1 MDTKSFEYLADIP
14 TLKKQLEAL
23 DNKLNS
29 NIEKRWLNTH
39 EVANYTGYK
48 LETIKSKVKNSDFIR
63 EIHYYKRDG
72 KLLFD
77 KFEIDKWVMGIKPT
91 HTELDTSCMNVVDNI
106 MKSI

>member
-1 MDTKSFEYLADIP
+1 MNVKSFENLEQIP
-14 TLKKQLEAL
+14 TLIKQLEAI

-39 EVANYTGYK
+39 EVASYTGYK

-63 EIHYYKRDG
+63 EVHYYKRDG

-77 KFEIDKWVMGIKPT
+77 KFEIDKWVMGIKPL
-91 HTELDTSCMNVVDNI
+91 HLELDTSCMEVVNDI
-106 MKSI
+106 ISSL